1 MALSQNVVIN
11 FLTKFDKKGLQKATK
26 ELKGFDKFI
35 ASSKFATKAALVTA
49 GLASAYALDR
59 LAKSSVRAALEQ
71 ERLDKS
77 IEQSLSSINE
87 LGSLGSVKTLIT
99 DLQTATN
106 ITEDQLT
113 PALNGLIISTGN
125 LGKAQSLLSVAI
137 DTSKGSGVDL
147 LTVTDALGKANRGN
161 FRALGQLG
169 LGFNAVTAQEMGLA
183 EITDYLTLKFGGA
196 AKRATETFGSKLDDL
211 KISAGEAQENL
222 GQGFITAAE
231 IIIGSSNATDVFGA
245 KLELLGLNGGY
256 ALIGLAN
263 EVQKVQE
270 KFSGLSK
277 AISSDPI
284 LKFFFGSAKAI
295 PVLGGWIEGF
305 RGLTESGKK
314 IAENSK
320 ETVEQTEEQKALA
333 AKLAALQAKFDKFAA
348 AALDKTK
355 KLTKE
360 KAAQAALDKKK
371 AELESMFDLDRINL
385 QAALSRKLNAEDELR
400 VKLLQKL
407 ADGTKDAVDEAM
419 KYADVLKVIEDGQIT
434 TAEVEML
441 AKKWGM
447 TTTGVLLYLQQLFAA
462 NDELRKMLAL
472 MDELNKKKFQVP
484 LGQTFE
490 YQQQQF
496 QSTTS
501 KQFQEAV
508 LTGEAPNVLGQEVF
522 EKLRDQGLN
531 RAMAGSSAR
540 YTAQAVDYFQNLFD
554 IPRMAEGGIVNR
566 PTMAMIG
573 EAGAE
578 AVIPLD
584 RMGSMGTKVVVNVQ
598 GSVISEGQLQS
609 VIQDVLYNLNR
620 TGAVTQLANLGR

>member
-87 LGSLGSVKTLIT
+87 LGSLGSVKTLIA

-113 PALNGLIISTGN
+113 PALNGLIISTGD
-125 LGKAQSLLSVAI
+125 LGKAQDLLSVAI

-147 LTVTDALGKANRGN
+147 LTVTDALGKANRGQ

-169 LGFNAVTAQEMGLA
+169 LGFNAVTAEEMGLA
-183 EITDYLTLKFGGA
+183 DITDYLTLKFGGA

-231 IIIGSSNATDVFGA
+231 IIMGSSNSTDVFGA

-256 ALIGLAN
+256 ILIALAD
-263 EVQKVQE
+263 KVNKIQE
-270 KFSGLSK
+270 SFSGLSK
-277 AISSDPI
+277 KISSDPI
-284 LKFFFGSAKAI
+284 LKFFFGTAKSI

-305 RGLTESGKK
+305 RGLAEDGKK
-314 IAENSK
+314 IAESSK
-320 ETVEQTEEQKALA
+320 KTVEQTEEQKAAA

-348 AALDKTK
+348 AALDKQK

-371 AELESMFDLDRINL
+371 AELESMFDIDKINL
-385 QAALSRKLNAEDELR
+385 QAALSRKLAGEDEIR

-407 ADGTKDAVDEAM
+407 ADGTTKAIDEALR
-419 KYADVLKVIEDGQIT
+419 YADVLKVIEDGKIT
-434 TAEVEML
+434 TEEVEML
-441 AKKWGM
+441 AKKWGI
-447 TTTGVLLYLQQLFAA
+447 TTVEVLLYLRTLFAA

-472 MDELNKKKFQVP
+472 LDELAKKKLVP
-484 LGQTFE
+484 
-490 YQQQQF
+490 
-496 QSTTS
+496 
-501 KQFQEAV
+501 
-508 LTGEAPNVLGQEVF
+508 
-522 EKLRDQGLN
+522 
-531 RAMAGSSAR
+531 
-540 YTAQAVDYFQNLFD
+540 TAAATMFDPGYFQDLGNKLVGTVGYTGMTAAEISAERYKESGAGRRG
-554 IPRMAEGGIVNR
+554 IPFMAEGGVVSK
-566 PTMAMIG
+566 PTIAMIG

-584 RMGSMGTKVVVNVQ
+584 RMGSMGTKVTVNVA

>member
-11 FLTKFDKKGLQKATK
+11 FLTKFDKKGLQRATK
-26 ELKGFDKFI
+26 ELKGFDKVI

-49 GLASAYALDR
+49 GIASAYALDR

-77 IEQSLSSINE
+77 VEQSLTSINE
-87 LGSLGSVKTLIT
+87 LGSLASVKTLIA
-99 DLQTATN
+99 DLQRATN

-125 LGKAQSLLSVAI
+125 LDKAQNLLSVAI

-147 LTVTDALGKANRGN
+147 LSVTDALGKANRGQ

-169 LGFNAVTAQEMGLA
+169 LGFNAVTAEEMGLA

-231 IIIGSSNATDVFGA
+231 IIIGSSNSTDVFGA

-256 ALIGLAN
+256 ILIGIAD
-263 EVQKVQE
+263 KVVKIQD
-270 KFSGLSK
+270 KFDGLSK
-277 AISSDPI
+277 KINSDPI
-284 LKFFFGSAKAI
+284 LKFFFGSAKSI
-295 PVLGGWIEGF
+295 PVLGGWIDGF
-305 RGLTESGKK
+305 RGLAEDGKR
-314 IAENSK
+314 IAETSK
-320 ETVEQTEEQKALA
+320 ETVEQTEEQKAAA

-348 AALDKTK
+348 AALDKQK

-371 AELESMFDLDRINL
+371 AELESMFDIDKINL
-385 QAALSRKLNAEDELR
+385 QAALSRKLSGEDELR
-400 VKLLQKL
+400 VKILQKL
-407 ADGTKDAVDEAM
+407 ADGTKAAVDEAA
-419 KYADVLKVIEDGQIT
+419 KYADVLKVIEDGKIT

-441 AKKWGM
+441 AKKWDM
-447 TTTGVLLYLQQLFAA
+447 TTVEVLLYLQQLFYA

-472 MDELNKKKFQVP
+472 MDELAKKKFP
-484 LGQTFE
+484 TPMTM
-490 YQQQQF
+490 F
-496 QSTTS
+496 QPGY
-501 KQFQEAV
+501 FQE
-508 LTGEAPNVLGQEVF
+508 LGKTLV
-522 EKLRDQGLN
+522 
-531 RAMAGSSAR
+531 GSPFYRGMTETEITAER
-540 YTAQAVDYFQNLFD
+540 YRESGAAQRG
-554 IPRMAEGGIVNR
+554 IPLMAEGGIVSK
-566 PTMAMIG
+566 PTLAMIG
-573 EAGAE
+573 EAGSE

-584 RMGSMGTKVVVNVQ
+584 RMGSMGTRVTVNVA

>member
-11 FLTKFDKKGLQKATK
+11 FLTKFDKKGLQRATK
-26 ELKGFDKFI
+26 ELKGFDKVI

-49 GLASAYALDR
+49 GIASAYALDR

-77 IEQSLSSINE
+77 VEQSLTSINE
-87 LGSLGSVKTLIT
+87 LGSLASVKTLIA
-99 DLQTATN
+99 DLQRATN

-125 LGKAQSLLSVAI
+125 LDKAQNLLSVAI

-147 LTVTDALGKANRGN
+147 LSVTDALGKANRGQ

-169 LGFNAVTAQEMGLA
+169 LGFNAVTAEEMGLA

-231 IIIGSSNATDVFGA
+231 IIMGSSNSTDVFGA

-256 ALIGLAN
+256 ILIGIAD
-263 EVQKVQE
+263 KVVKIQD
-270 KFSGLSK
+270 KFDGLSK
-277 AISSDPI
+277 KINSDPI
-284 LKFFFGSAKAI
+284 LKFFFGSAKSI

-305 RGLTESGKK
+305 RGLAEDGKR
-314 IAENSK
+314 IAETSK
-320 ETVEQTEEQKALA
+320 ETVEQTEEQKAAA

-348 AALDKTK
+348 AALDKNR

-371 AELESMFDLDRINL
+371 AEIESMFDIDKINL
-385 QAALSRKLNAEDELR
+385 QAALSRKLSAEDELR
-400 VKLLQKL
+400 VKILQKL
-407 ADGTKDAVDEAM
+407 ADGTKAAVDEAQR
-419 KYADVLKVIEDGQIT
+419 YADVLKVIEDGKIT

-447 TTTGVLLYLQQLFAA
+447 TTVEVLLYLQQLFAA

-472 MDELNKKKFQVP
+472 MDELSKKKFPVP
-484 LGQTFE
+484 EVSKDISSFGTGIQKAILTGADPIAYGEKVRKDLRKELGSMDPTG
-490 YQQQQF
+490 
-496 QSTTS
+496 SGAAASGRLTA
-501 KQFQEAV
+501 EAV
-508 LTGEAPNVLGQEVF
+508 AYYQSLLE
-522 EKLRDQGLN
+522 
-531 RAMAGSSAR
+531 
-540 YTAQAVDYFQNLFD
+540 
-554 IPRMAEGGIVNR
+554 IPRMADGGIVSK

>member
-11 FLTKFDKKGLQKATK
+11 FLTKFDKKGLQRATK
-26 ELKGFDKFI
+26 ELKGFDKVI

-49 GLASAYALDR
+49 GIASAYALDR

-77 IEQSLSSINE
+77 VEQSLTSINE
-87 LGSLGSVKTLIT
+87 LGSLASVKTLIA
-99 DLQTATN
+99 DLQRATN
-106 ITEDQLT
+106 ITEDELT

-125 LGKAQSLLSVAI
+125 LGKAQNLLSVAI

-147 LTVTDALGKANRGN
+147 LSVTDALGKANRGQ

-169 LGFNAVTAQEMGLA
+169 LGFNAVTAEEMGLA

-231 IIIGSSNATDVFGA
+231 IIMGSGDSADVFGA

-256 ALIGLAN
+256 IVIALAD
-263 EVQKVQE
+263 KVKKIQDN
-270 KFSGLSK
+270 FSGLSK
-277 AISSDPI
+277 SIQNDPI
-284 LKFFFGSAKAI
+284 LKFFFGSAKSI

-305 RGLTESGKK
+305 GGLAADGKR
-314 IAENSK
+314 IAESSK
-320 ETVEQTEEQKALA
+320 ETVEQTKEQKEAA

-348 AALDKTK
+348 ASLEKQK

-371 AELESMFDLDRINL
+371 AELEAMFDIDRINL
-385 QAALSRKLNAEDELR
+385 QAALSRKLSAEDELR
-400 VKLLQKL
+400 VKILQKL
-407 ADGTKDAVDEAM
+407 TDGTKAAVDEAQR
-419 KYADVLKVIEDGQIT
+419 YADVLKVIEDGTIST
-434 TAEVEML
+434 EEIDML
-441 AKKWGM
+441 SKKWGISKEA
-447 TTTGVLLYLQQLFAA
+447 VYLYLQQIFAA
-462 NDELRKMLAL
+462 NDELRKMLFL
-472 MDELNKKKFQVP
+472 LDEISKKKLGEMGAVGASPLQVQIAKMESLNENLIDKIAARP
-484 LGQTFE
+484 T
-490 YQQQQF
+490 
-496 QSTTS
+496 
-501 KQFQEAV
+501 V
-508 LTGEAPNVLGQEVF
+508 P
-522 EKLRDQGLN
+522 QGLPPELELRIRSQRLEN
-531 RAMAGSSAR
+531 LIGTIQEKASLRGLEIPKMADGGV
-540 YTAQAVDYFQNLFD
+540 VD
-554 IPRMAEGGIVNR
+554 R
-566 PTMAMIG
+566 PTIAMIG

>member
-87 LGSLGSVKTLIT
+87 LGSVAAVKTLIT

-125 LGKAQSLLSVAI
+125 LGKAQNLLSVAI

-147 LTVTDALGKANRGN
+147 LTVTDALGKANRGQ

-169 LGFNAVTAQEMGLA
+169 LGFNAVTAEEMGLA
-183 EITDYLTLKFGGA
+183 EITDYLILKFGGS

-231 IIIGSSNATDVFGA
+231 IIMGSSSATDVFGA

-256 ALIGLAN
+256 ALIGIAD
-263 EVQKVQE
+263 KVNKIQDS
-270 KFSGLSK
+270 FSGLSK
-277 AISSDPI
+277 KINSDPI
-284 LKFFFGSAKAI
+284 LKFFFGSAKSI
-295 PVLGGWIEGF
+295 PVLGGWIDGF
-305 RGLTESGKK
+305 RGLAEDGKR
-314 IAENSK
+314 IAESSK
-320 ETVEQTEEQKALA
+320 ETVEQTEEQKAAA

-348 AALDKTK
+348 AALDKQK

-360 KAAQAALDKKK
+360 KAAQVALDKKK
-371 AELESMFDLDRINL
+371 AELESMFDIDKINL
-385 QAALSRKLNAEDELR
+385 QAALSRKLSGEDELR

-407 ADGTKDAVDEAM
+407 ADGTTKAIDEALR
-419 KYADVLKVIEDGQIT
+419 YADVLKVIEDGKIT

-447 TTTGVLLYLQQLFAA
+447 TTVEVLLYLQQLFAA

-472 MDELNKKKFQVP
+472 MDELSKKKFTLPTVEADLSQISP
-484 LGQTFE
+484 KI
-490 YQQQQF
+490 QQQILSGADPIAAGEQVRLDL
-496 QSTTS
+496 
-501 KQFQEAV
+501 KKE
-508 LTGEAPNVLGQEVF
+508 LGKMDPTGSGAAASGRL
-522 EKLRDQGLN
+522 
-531 RAMAGSSAR
+531 
-540 YTAQAVDYFQNLFD
+540 TAQAIAYYQNLLD
-554 IPRMAEGGIVNR
+554 IPRMADGGIVNK

>member
-87 LGSLGSVKTLIT
+87 LGSLGSVKTLIA

-113 PALNGLIISTGN
+113 PALNGLIISTGD
-125 LGKAQSLLSVAI
+125 LAKAQNLLGVAI

-161 FRALGQLG
+161 FRTLGQLG

-183 EITDYLTLKFGGA
+183 EITDYLILKFGGA

-231 IIIGSSNATDVFGA
+231 IIIGSSDATDVFGA

-256 ALIGLAN
+256 IVIALAD
-263 EVQKVQE
+263 KVNKIQDA
-270 KFSGLSK
+270 FSGLSK
-277 AISSDPI
+277 KINSDPI
-284 LKFFFGSAKAI
+284 LKFFFGSAKSI

-305 RGLTESGKK
+305 RGLAEDGKR
-314 IAENSK
+314 IAETSK
-320 ETVEQTEEQKALA
+320 ETVEQTEEQKAAA

-348 AALDKTK
+348 AALDKQK

-371 AELESMFDLDRINL
+371 AELESMFDIDKINL
-385 QAALSRKLNAEDELR
+385 QAALSRKLSGEDEIR

-407 ADGTKDAVDEAM
+407 ADGTKAAIDEAL
-419 KYADVLKVIEDGQIT
+419 KYADVLKVIEDGKIT

-447 TTTGVLLYLQQLFAA
+447 TTVEVLLYLQQLFIA
-462 NDELRKMLAL
+462 NEELRKMLGL
-472 MDELNKKKFQVP
+472 MDELSKKKFP
-484 LGQTFE
+484 TPAGATMFDPGYFTNLGQQLVGTLG
-490 YQQQQF
+490 Y
-496 QSTTS
+496 
-501 KQFQEAV
+501 
-508 LTGEAPNVLGQEVF
+508 TGMSAAEISAERYKESG
-522 EKLRDQGLN
+522 
-531 RAMAGSSAR
+531 AGR
-540 YTAQAVDYFQNLFD
+540 RG
-554 IPRMAEGGIVNR
+554 IPFMAEGGVVSK
-566 PTMAMIG
+566 PTIAMIG

-584 RMGSMGTKVVVNVQ
+584 RMGSMGTKVTVNVA

>member
-11 FLTKFDKKGLQKATK
+11 FLTKFDKKGLQRATK
-26 ELKGFDKFI
+26 ELKGFDKVI

-49 GLASAYALDR
+49 GIASAYALDR

-77 IEQSLSSINE
+77 VEQSLSSINE
-87 LGSLGSVKTLIT
+87 LGSLAGVKTFIT

-125 LGKAQSLLSVAI
+125 LSKAQGLLGVAI

-147 LTVTDALGKANRGN
+147 LSVTDALGKANRGQ

-169 LGFNAVTAQEMGLA
+169 LGFNAVTAEEMGLA
-183 EITDYLTLKFGGA
+183 DITDYLTLKFGGA
-196 AKRATETFGSKLDDL
+196 AQRATATFGSKLDDL

-231 IIIGSSNATDVFGA
+231 IIIGSSNSTDVFGA

-256 ALIGLAN
+256 IVIALAD
-263 EVQKVQE
+263 KVKKIQE
-270 KFSGLSK
+270 NFSSLSK
-277 AISSDPI
+277 SIQNDPI

-305 RGLTESGKK
+305 KGLAEDGKK
-314 IAENSK
+314 IADTSK
-320 ETVEQTEEQKALA
+320 ETVAQTEEQKIAA

-348 AALDKTK
+348 AALDKQK

-360 KAAQAALDKKK
+360 KAAQASLDKKK
-371 AELESMFDLDRINL
+371 AELESMFDLEKINL
-385 QAALSRKLNAEDELR
+385 QAALSRKLSGEDELR
-400 VKLLQKL
+400 VKILQKL
-407 ADGTKDAVDEAM
+407 ADGTAKAIDEGLR
-419 KYADVLKVIEDGQIT
+419 YADVLKVIEDGKIT
-434 TAEVEML
+434 TAEIDML
-441 AKKWGM
+441 AKKWGI
-447 TTTGVLLYLQQLFAA
+447 TTKEVELYIQKLFEA
-462 NDELRKMLAL
+462 NDELRKMLGL
-472 MDELNKKKFQVP
+472 LDEIKKKQVSQAIQQVQ
-484 LGQTFE
+484 GTTQKIDTFIYNTALE
-490 YQQQQF
+490 
-496 QSTTS
+496 ST
-501 KQFQEAV
+501 
-508 LTGEAPNVLGQEVF
+508 
-522 EKLRDQGLN
+522 RGLN
-531 RAMAGSSAR
+531 
-540 YTAQAVDYFQNLFD
+540 TD
-554 IPRMAEGGIVNR
+554 ISKFLSQFSGVPKMAEGGVVNS
-566 PTMAMIG
+566 PTIAMIG

>member
-11 FLTKFDKKGLQKATK
+11 FLTKFDKKGLQRATK
-26 ELKGFDKFI
+26 ELKGFDKVI

-49 GLASAYALDR
+49 GIGAAIALDR
-59 LAKSSVRAALEQ
+59 LAKSSIRAALEQ

-77 IEQSLSSINE
+77 VEQSLSSINE
-87 LGSLGSVKTLIT
+87 LGSLAGVKTFIT

-125 LGKAQSLLSVAI
+125 LSKAQGLLGVAI

-147 LTVTDALGKANRGN
+147 LSVTDALGKANRGQ

-169 LGFNAVTAQEMGLA
+169 LGFNAVTAEEMGLA
-183 EITDYLTLKFGGA
+183 DITDYLTLKFGGA
-196 AKRATETFGSKLDDL
+196 AQRATATFGSKLDDL

-231 IIIGSSNATDVFGA
+231 IIIGSSNSTDVFGA

-256 ALIGLAN
+256 IVIALAD
-263 EVQKVQE
+263 KVKKIQE
-270 KFSGLSK
+270 NFSSLSK
-277 AISSDPI
+277 SIQNDPI

-305 RGLTESGKK
+305 KGLAEDGKK
-314 IAENSK
+314 IADTSK
-320 ETVEQTEEQKALA
+320 ETVAQTEEQKIAA

-348 AALDKTK
+348 AALDKQK

-360 KAAQAALDKKK
+360 KAAQASLDKKK
-371 AELESMFDLDRINL
+371 AELESMFDLEKINL
-385 QAALSRKLNAEDELR
+385 QAALSRKLSGEDELR
-400 VKLLQKL
+400 VKILQKL
-407 ADGTKDAVDEAM
+407 ADGTAKAIDEGLR
-419 KYADVLKVIEDGQIT
+419 YADVLKVIEDGKIT
-434 TAEVEML
+434 TAEIDML
-441 AKKWGM
+441 AKKWGI
-447 TTTGVLLYLQQLFAA
+447 TTKEVELYIQKLFEA
-462 NDELRKMLAL
+462 NDELRKMLGL
-472 MDELNKKKFQVP
+472 LDEIKKKQVSQAIQQVQ
-484 LGQTFE
+484 GTTQKIDTFIYNTALE
-490 YQQQQF
+490 
-496 QSTTS
+496 ST
-501 KQFQEAV
+501 
-508 LTGEAPNVLGQEVF
+508 
-522 EKLRDQGLN
+522 RGLN
-531 RAMAGSSAR
+531 
-540 YTAQAVDYFQNLFD
+540 TD
-554 IPRMAEGGIVNR
+554 ISKFLSQFSGVPKMAEGGVVNS
-566 PTMAMIG
+566 PTIAMIG

>member
-11 FLTKFDKKGLQKATK
+11 FLTKFDKKGLQRATK

-35 ASSKFATKAALVTA
+35 ASSKFASKAILATA
-49 GLASAYALDR
+49 GIGAAIALDR
-59 LAKSSVRAALEQ
+59 LARSSIRAALEQ

-87 LGSLGSVKTLIT
+87 LGSLAGVKTFIT

-125 LGKAQSLLSVAI
+125 LGKAQNLLSLAI

-161 FRALGQLG
+161 FKTLGQLG
-169 LGFNAVTAQEMGLA
+169 LGFDAVTAKEMGLA
-183 EITDYLTLKFGGA
+183 DITDYLILKFGGA

-231 IIIGSSNATDVFGA
+231 IILGSSNATDVFGA
-245 KLELLGLNGGY
+245 KLEQLGLNGGY
-256 ALIGLAN
+256 IIIALADKAKKISEAFSSLNTGIKGNSILAFLLTAGLSPKLGALGNLFKGLA
-263 EVQKVQE
+263 
-270 KFSGLSK
+270 
-277 AISSDPI
+277 SD
-284 LKFFFGSAKAI
+284 
-295 PVLGGWIEGF
+295 
-305 RGLTESGKK
+305 GKK
-314 IAENSK
+314 IADTSK
-320 ETVEQTEEQKALA
+320 QTTAQTDEQKAAA

-348 AALDKTK
+348 AALDKQK

-371 AELESMFDLDRINL
+371 AELESMFDIDKINL
-385 QAALSRKLNAEDELR
+385 QAALSRKLSGEDEIR

-407 ADGTKDAVDEAM
+407 ADGTTKAIDEALR
-419 KYADVLKVIEDGQIT
+419 YADVLKVIEDGKIT
-434 TAEVEML
+434 TEEVEML

-447 TTTGVLLYLQQLFAA
+447 TTEGVLLYLQQLFTA

-472 MDELNKKKFQVP
+472 MDELAKKKFP
-484 LGQTFE
+484 TPMTM
-490 YQQQQF
+490 F
-496 QSTTS
+496 QPGY
-501 KQFQEAV
+501 FQE
-508 LTGEAPNVLGQEVF
+508 LGKTLV
-522 EKLRDQGLN
+522 
-531 RAMAGSSAR
+531 GSPFYRGMSETEITAER
-540 YTAQAVDYFQNLFD
+540 YRESGAAQRG
-554 IPRMAEGGIVNR
+554 IPLMAEGGIVSK
-566 PTMAMIG
+566 PTLAMIG

-584 RMGSMGTKVVVNVQ
+584 RMGSMGTRVTVNVA

>member
-87 LGSLGSVKTLIT
+87 LGSLGSVKTLIA

-113 PALNGLIISTGN
+113 PALNGLIISTGD
-125 LGKAQSLLSVAI
+125 LAKAQNLLGVAI

-161 FRALGQLG
+161 FRTLGQLG

-183 EITDYLTLKFGGA
+183 EITDYLILKFGGA

-231 IIIGSSNATDVFGA
+231 IIIGSSDATDVFGA

-256 ALIGLAN
+256 IVIALAD
-263 EVQKVQE
+263 KVNKIQDA
-270 KFSGLSK
+270 FSGLSK
-277 AISSDPI
+277 KINSDPI
-284 LKFFFGSAKAI
+284 LKFFFGSAKSI

-305 RGLTESGKK
+305 RGLAEDGKR
-314 IAENSK
+314 IAETSK
-320 ETVEQTEEQKALA
+320 ETVQQTEEQKAAA

-348 AALDKTK
+348 AALDKQK

-371 AELESMFDLDRINL
+371 AELESMFDIDKINL
-385 QAALSRKLNAEDELR
+385 QAALSRKLSGEDELR

-407 ADGTKDAVDEAM
+407 ADGTKNAIDEALR
-419 KYADVLKVIEDGQIT
+419 YADVLKVIEDGKIT
-434 TAEVEML
+434 TEEVEML
-441 AKKWGM
+441 AKKWGI
-447 TTTGVLLYLQQLFAA
+447 TTVEVLLYLRALFAA

-472 MDELNKKKFQVP
+472 LDELAKKK
-484 LGQTFE
+484 L
-490 YQQQQF
+490 
-496 QSTTS
+496 
-501 KQFQEAV
+501 
-508 LTGEAPNVLGQEVF
+508 APP
-522 EKLRDQGLN
+522 
-531 RAMAGSSAR
+531 
-540 YTAQAVDYFQNLFD
+540 TAAATMFDPGYFQDLGNKLVGTVGYTGMSAAEISAERYKESGAGRRG
-554 IPRMAEGGIVNR
+554 IPFMAEGGIVSK
-566 PTMAMIG
+566 PTIAMIG

>member
-11 FLTKFDKKGLQKATK
+11 FLTKFDKKGLERATK
-26 ELKGFDKFI
+26 ELKGFDKVVATAGFRLKGFAKVGAI
-35 ASSKFATKAALVTA
+35 GAAVGLVALARSSTKAALA
-49 GLASAYALDR
+49 
-59 LAKSSVRAALEQ
+59 Q
-71 ERLDKS
+71 EMLDKS
-77 IEQSLSSINE
+77 VEQSLSSIND
-87 LGSLGSVKTLIT
+87 LGSVAAVKTLIT

-125 LGKAQSLLSVAI
+125 LGKAQDLLSIAI
-137 DTSKGSGVDL
+137 DTSKGSGIDL
-147 LTVTDALGKANRGN
+147 LTVTDALGKANRGQ
-161 FRALGQLG
+161 FRALGNLG
-169 LGFNAVTAQEMGLA
+169 LGFNAVTAEEMGLA

-231 IIIGSSNATDVFGA
+231 IIIGSSDATDVFGA

-256 ALIGLAN
+256 IVIALAD
-263 EVQKVQE
+263 KVNKIQE
-270 KFSGLSK
+270 AFSGLSK
-277 AISSDPI
+277 KINSDPI
-284 LKFFFGSAKAI
+284 LKFFFGSAKSI

-305 RGLTESGKK
+305 RGLAEDGKR
-314 IAENSK
+314 IAETSK
-320 ETVEQTEEQKALA
+320 ETVEQTEEQKAAA

-348 AALDKTK
+348 AALDKQK

-371 AELESMFDLDRINL
+371 AELESMFDIDKINL
-385 QAALSRKLNAEDELR
+385 QAALSRKLSGEDEIR

-407 ADGTKDAVDEAM
+407 ADGTKAAIDEAL
-419 KYADVLKVIEDGQIT
+419 KYADVLKVIEDGKIT

-447 TTTGVLLYLQQLFAA
+447 TTVEVLLYLQQLFIA
-462 NDELRKMLAL
+462 NEELRKMLGL
-472 MDELNKKKFQVP
+472 MDELSKKKFP
-484 LGQTFE
+484 TPAGATMFDPGYFTNLGQQLVGTLG
-490 YQQQQF
+490 Y
-496 QSTTS
+496 
-501 KQFQEAV
+501 
-508 LTGEAPNVLGQEVF
+508 TGMSAAEISAERYKESG
-522 EKLRDQGLN
+522 
-531 RAMAGSSAR
+531 AGR
-540 YTAQAVDYFQNLFD
+540 RG
-554 IPRMAEGGIVNR
+554 IPFMAEGGVVSK
-566 PTMAMIG
+566 PTIAMIG

-584 RMGSMGTKVVVNVQ
+584 RMGSMGTKVTVNVA

>member
-11 FLTKFDKKGLQKATK
+11 FLTKFDKKGLQRATK
-26 ELKGFDKFI
+26 ELKGFDKVI

-49 GLASAYALDR
+49 GIGAAIALDR
-59 LAKSSVRAALEQ
+59 LARSSIRAALEQ

-77 IEQSLSSINE
+77 VEQSLSSINE
-87 LGSLGSVKTLIT
+87 LGSLAGVKTFIT

-106 ITEDQLT
+106 ITEDELT

-125 LGKAQSLLSVAI
+125 LSKAQGLLSVAI

-147 LTVTDALGKANRGN
+147 LTVTDALGKANRGQ

-169 LGFNAVTAQEMGLA
+169 LGFNAVTAEEMGLA
-183 EITDYLTLKFGGA
+183 DITDYLTLKFGGA
-196 AKRATETFGSKLDDL
+196 AQRATATFGSKLDDL

-231 IIIGSSNATDVFGA
+231 IIIGSSDATDVFGS
-245 KLELLGLNGGY
+245 KLEQLGLNGGY
-256 ALIGLAN
+256 IVISLADKIDKIRDAF
-263 EVQKVQE
+263 Q
-270 KFSGLSK
+270 SLGRSID
-277 AISSDPI
+277 ADPI
-284 LKFFFGSAKAI
+284 LSKIFSFQSI
-295 PVLGGWIEGF
+295 PVLPGLLDLIKKGFGGIAAD
-305 RGLTESGKK
+305 GKK
-314 IAENSK
+314 IAETTQ
-320 ETVEQTEEQKALA
+320 ETVEQTKEQKEAA

-348 AALDKTK
+348 AALDKQK

-371 AELESMFDLDRINL
+371 AELESMFDIDKINL
-385 QAALSRKLNAEDELR
+385 QAALSRKLSTEDEIR

-407 ADGTKDAVDEAM
+407 ADGTKAAVDEAM
-419 KYADVLKVIEDGQIT
+419 KYADVLKVIEDGKIT
-434 TAEVEML
+434 TAEIEML

-447 TTTGVLLYLQQLFAA
+447 TTTQVLIYLQQLFLV

-472 MDELNKKKFQVP
+472 MDELSKKKFETIAPVVKLNAIPKGAINPQDIFTDEAIGKDFKVP
-484 LGQTFE
+484 LTLS
-490 YQQQQF
+490 QQQYQNKVTAERM
-496 QSTTS
+496 Q
-501 KQFQEAV
+501 
-508 LTGEAPNVLGQEVF
+508 
-522 EKLRDQGLN
+522 
-531 RAMAGSSAR
+531 
-540 YTAQAVDYFQNLFD
+540 AQADAYFAANPGV
-554 IPRMAEGGIVNR
+554 PRMAEGGVVSK
-566 PTMAMIG
+566 PTIAMIG

-584 RMGSMGTKVVVNVQ
+584 RMGSMGTRVTVNVA

>member
-1 MALSQNVVIN
+1 MALSQSVVIN
-11 FLTKFDKKGLQKATK
+11 FLTKFDKKGLQRATK

-35 ASSKFATKAALVTA
+35 ASSKFVTKAALVTA

-87 LGSLGSVKTLIT
+87 LGSLGSVKTLIA

-113 PALNGLIISTGN
+113 PALNSLIISTGD
-125 LGKAQSLLSVAI
+125 LGKAQNLLSLAI

-161 FRALGQLG
+161 FKALGQLG
-169 LGFNAVTAQEMGLA
+169 LGFDAVTAKEMGLA
-183 EITDYLTLKFGGA
+183 DITDYLILKFGGA

-231 IIIGSSNATDVFGA
+231 IILGTSNATDVFGA
-245 KLELLGLNGGY
+245 KLEQLGLNGGY
-256 ALIGLAN
+256 IIIALADKAKKISDAFSSLNTGIKNKSILA
-263 EVQKVQE
+263 
-270 KFSGLSK
+270 FLLTGGLSLPLAPLGNLFK
-277 AISSDPI
+277 N
-284 LKFFFGSAKAI
+284 LAKD
-295 PVLGGWIEGF
+295 
-305 RGLTESGKK
+305 GKK
-314 IAENSK
+314 IAESSK
-320 ETVEQTEEQKALA
+320 KTVEQTEEQKAAA

-348 AALDKTK
+348 AALDKSK

-371 AELESMFDLDRINL
+371 AEIESMFDIDKINL
-385 QAALSRKLNAEDELR
+385 QAALSRKLSGEDELR
-400 VKLLQKL
+400 VKILQKL
-407 ADGTKDAVDEAM
+407 ADGTKAAVDEAAR
-419 KYADVLKVIEDGQIT
+419 YADVLKVIEDGQIT
-434 TAEVEML
+434 TAEIEML
-441 AKKWGM
+441 AKKWGI
-447 TTTGVLLYLQQLFAA
+447 TTKEVELYLAQLFAA
-462 NDELRKMLAL
+462 NEELRKMLGL
-472 MDELNKKKFQVP
+472 LDEVNKKKISAGIAAVQ
-484 LGQTFE
+484 QTTATIDKFIFTTALDSVRNLNNDI
-490 YQQQQF
+490 QDF
-496 QSTTS
+496 MQSNRLAPATAESGMRVIPQTTS
-501 KQFQEAV
+501 KINDFLA
-508 LTGEAPNVLGQEVF
+508 AF
-522 EKLRDQGLN
+522 EPKTKL
-531 RAMAGSSAR
+531 
-540 YTAQAVDYFQNLFD
+540 
-554 IPRMAEGGIVNR
+554 AEGGVVNS
-566 PTMAMIG
+566 PTIAMIG

-584 RMGSMGTKVVVNVQ
+584 RMGSMGTKVIVNVQ

>member
-11 FLTKFDKKGLQKATK
+11 FLTKFDKKGLQRATK
-26 ELKGFDKFI
+26 ELKGFDKVI

-49 GLASAYALDR
+49 GIASAYALDR

-77 IEQSLSSINE
+77 VEQSLTSINE
-87 LGSLGSVKTLIT
+87 LGSLASVKTLIA
-99 DLQTATN
+99 DLQRATN

-125 LGKAQSLLSVAI
+125 LGKAQNLLSVAI

-147 LTVTDALGKANRGN
+147 LSVTDALGKANRGQ

-169 LGFNAVTAQEMGLA
+169 LGFNAVTAEEMGLA

-231 IIIGSSNATDVFGA
+231 IIMGSSNSTDVFGA

-277 AISSDPI
+277 AINSDPI

-314 IAENSK
+314 IAESSK
-320 ETVEQTEEQKALA
+320 ETVEQTEEQKAAA

-348 AALDKTK
+348 AALDKQK

-371 AELESMFDLDRINL
+371 AELESMFDIDKINL
-385 QAALSRKLNAEDELR
+385 QAALSRKLSGEDEIR

-407 ADGTKDAVDEAM
+407 ADGTLKAVDEAQR
-419 KYADVLKVIEDGQIT
+419 YADVLKVIEDGQIT

-441 AKKWGM
+441 AKKWNM
-447 TTTGVLLYLQQLFAA
+447 TTTGVLLYLQQLFSA

-472 MDELNKKKFQVP
+472 MDELAKKKFP
-484 LGQTFE
+484 TPMTM
-490 YQQQQF
+490 F
-496 QSTTS
+496 QPGY
-501 KQFQEAV
+501 FQE
-508 LTGEAPNVLGQEVF
+508 LGKTLV
-522 EKLRDQGLN
+522 
-531 RAMAGSSAR
+531 GSPFYRGMTETEITAER
-540 YTAQAVDYFQNLFD
+540 YRESGAAQRG
-554 IPRMAEGGIVNR
+554 IPLMAEGGIVSK
-566 PTMAMIG
+566 PTLAMIG
-573 EAGAE
+573 EAGSE

-584 RMGSMGTKVVVNVQ
+584 RMGSMGTRVTVNVA

>member
-11 FLTKFDKKGLQKATK
+11 FLTKFDKKGLQRATK
-26 ELKGFDKFI
+26 ELKGFDKVI

-49 GLASAYALDR
+49 GIGAAIALDR
-59 LAKSSVRAALEQ
+59 LAKSSIRAALEQ

-77 IEQSLSSINE
+77 VEQSLSSINE
-87 LGSLGSVKTLIT
+87 LGSLAGVKTFIT

-125 LGKAQSLLSVAI
+125 LSKAQGLLGVAI

-147 LTVTDALGKANRGN
+147 LSVTDALGKANRGQ

-169 LGFNAVTAQEMGLA
+169 LGFNAVTAEEMGLA
-183 EITDYLTLKFGGA
+183 DITDYLTLKFGGA
-196 AKRATETFGSKLDDL
+196 AQRATATFGSKLDDL

-256 ALIGLAN
+256 IVIALAD
-263 EVQKVQE
+263 KVNKIQE
-270 KFSGLSK
+270 SFSGLSK
-277 AISSDPI
+277 SIQNDPI
-284 LKFFFGSAKAI
+284 LKFFFGSVKAI

-305 RGLTESGKK
+305 RGLAEDGKK
-314 IAENSK
+314 IADTSK
-320 ETVEQTEEQKALA
+320 ETVAQTEEQKIAA

-348 AALDKTK
+348 AALDKQK

-360 KAAQAALDKKK
+360 KAAQASLDKKK
-371 AELESMFDLDRINL
+371 AELESMFDLEKINL
-385 QAALSRKLNAEDELR
+385 QAALSRKLSGEDELR
-400 VKLLQKL
+400 VKILQKL
-407 ADGTKDAVDEAM
+407 ADGTAKAIDEGLR
-419 KYADVLKVIEDGQIT
+419 YADVLKVIEDGKIT
-434 TAEVEML
+434 TAEIDML
-441 AKKWGM
+441 AKKWGI
-447 TTTGVLLYLQQLFAA
+447 TTKEVELYIKKLFDA
-462 NDELRKMLAL
+462 NDELRKMLGL
-472 MDELNKKKFQVP
+472 LDEIKKKQLSQAIQQVQ
-484 LGQTFE
+484 GTTQKIDTFIYNTALE
-490 YQQQQF
+490 
-496 QSTTS
+496 ST
-501 KQFQEAV
+501 
-508 LTGEAPNVLGQEVF
+508 
-522 EKLRDQGLN
+522 RGLN
-531 RAMAGSSAR
+531 
-540 YTAQAVDYFQNLFD
+540 TD
-554 IPRMAEGGIVNR
+554 ISKFLSQFSGVPKMAEGGVVNS
-566 PTMAMIG
+566 PTIAMIG

>member
-59 LAKSSVRAALEQ
+59 LARSSVRAALEQ

-77 IEQSLSSINE
+77 IEQSLGSINE
-87 LGSLGSVKTLIT
+87 LGSVGSVKTLIA

-106 ITEDQLT
+106 ITEDELT

-125 LGKAQSLLSVAI
+125 LGKAQNLLSVAI

-147 LTVTDALGKANRGN
+147 LTVTDALGKANRGQ

-169 LGFNAVTAQEMGLA
+169 LGFNAVTAEEMGLA

-231 IIIGSSNATDVFGA
+231 IIIGSSNATDVFGS

-256 ALIGLAN
+256 IVIALAD
-263 EVQKVQE
+263 KVKKIQDN
-270 KFSGLSK
+270 FSGLSK
-277 AISSDPI
+277 SIQNDPI

-305 RGLTESGKK
+305 QGLARDGKK
-314 IAENSK
+314 IAESSK
-320 ETVEQTEEQKALA
+320 ETVEQTEEQKAAA

-348 AALDKTK
+348 AALDKQK

-371 AELESMFDLDRINL
+371 AELESMFDIEKINL
-385 QAALSRKLNAEDELR
+385 QAALSRKLAAEDEIR

-407 ADGTKDAVDEAM
+407 ADGTAKAIDEALR
-419 KYADVLKVIEDGQIT
+419 YADVLKVIEDGKIT

-447 TTTGVLLYLQQLFAA
+447 TTLEVLLYLQQLFAA

-472 MDELNKKKFQVP
+472 MDELSKKKFTLPTVEADLSQISP
-484 LGQTFE
+484 KI
-490 YQQQQF
+490 QQQILSGANPIAAGEQVRLDL
-496 QSTTS
+496 
-501 KQFQEAV
+501 KKE
-508 LTGEAPNVLGQEVF
+508 LGKMDPTGSGAAASGRL
-522 EKLRDQGLN
+522 
-531 RAMAGSSAR
+531 
-540 YTAQAVDYFQNLFD
+540 TAQAIAYYQNLLD
-554 IPRMAEGGIVNR
+554 IPRMAEGGVVSK

-584 RMGSMGTKVVVNVQ
+584 RMGSMGTKVTINVA

>member
-11 FLTKFDKKGLQKATK
+11 FLTKFDKKGLQRATK
-26 ELKGFDKFI
+26 ELKGFDKVI

-49 GLASAYALDR
+49 GIASAYALDR
-59 LAKSSVRAALEQ
+59 LARSSVRAALEQ

-77 IEQSLSSINE
+77 VEQSLTSINE
-87 LGSLGSVKTLIT
+87 LGSLAGVKTFIT

-106 ITEDQLT
+106 ITEDELT

-125 LGKAQSLLSVAI
+125 LSKAQGLLGVAI

-147 LTVTDALGKANRGN
+147 LSVTDALGKANRGQ

-169 LGFNAVTAQEMGLA
+169 LGFNAVTAEEMGLA
-183 EITDYLTLKFGGA
+183 DITDYLTLKFGGA
-196 AKRATETFGSKLDDL
+196 AQRATATFGSKLDDL

-231 IIIGSSNATDVFGA
+231 IIIGSSDATDVFGS
-245 KLELLGLNGGY
+245 KLEQLGLNGGY
-256 ALIGLAN
+256 IVISLADKIDKIRDAF
-263 EVQKVQE
+263 Q
-270 KFSGLSK
+270 SLGRSID
-277 AISSDPI
+277 ADPI
-284 LKFFFGSAKAI
+284 LSKIFSFQSI
-295 PVLGGWIEGF
+295 PVLPGLLDLIKKGFGGIAAD
-305 RGLTESGKK
+305 GKK
-314 IAENSK
+314 IAETTR
-320 ETVEQTEEQKALA
+320 ETVEQTKEQKEAA

-348 AALDKTK
+348 AALDKQK

-371 AELESMFDLDRINL
+371 AELESMFDIDKINL
-385 QAALSRKLNAEDELR
+385 QAALSRKLSGEDELR
-400 VKLLQKL
+400 VKILQKL
-407 ADGTKDAVDEAM
+407 ADGTKNAIDEAM

-447 TTTGVLLYLQQLFAA
+447 TTVEVLLYLQQLFLA

-472 MDELNKKKFQVP
+472 LTQISKIQPIFP
-484 LGQTFE
+484 TSGQGVYDAAGRYKGTPF
-490 YQQQQF
+490 
-496 QSTTS
+496 
-501 KQFQEAV
+501 
-508 LTGEAPNVLGQEVF
+508 GQEGSNVSASIGSSGGY
-522 EKLRDQGLN
+522 DQGL
-531 RAMAGSSAR
+531 RYVGTPFGQASS
-540 YTAQAVDYFQNLFD
+540 
-554 IPRMAEGGIVNR
+554 IPRMAEGGIVSR

-584 RMGSMGTKVVVNVQ
+584 RMGSMGTSVTVNVA

>member
-11 FLTKFDKKGLQKATK
+11 FLTKFDKKGLQRATK
-26 ELKGFDKFI
+26 ELKGFDKVI

-49 GLASAYALDR
+49 GIASAYALDR
-59 LAKSSVRAALEQ
+59 LARSSVRAALEQ

-77 IEQSLSSINE
+77 VEQSLTSIND
-87 LGSLGSVKTLIT
+87 LGSLAGVKTFIT

-125 LGKAQSLLSVAI
+125 LSKAQNLLGIAI

-147 LTVTDALGKANRGN
+147 LSVTDALGKANRGQ

-183 EITDYLTLKFGGA
+183 DITDYLTLKFGGA
-196 AKRATETFGSKLDDL
+196 AQRATATFGSKLDDL

-231 IIIGSSNATDVFGA
+231 IIIGSSNATDVFGSR
-245 KLELLGLNGGY
+245 LEQLGLNGGY
-256 ALIGLAN
+256 ILVALADKIDKIR
-263 EVQKVQE
+263 ES
-270 KFSGLSK
+270 FSSLGRSID
-277 AISSDPI
+277 ADPI
-284 LKFFFGSAKAI
+284 LSKIFSFQSI
-295 PVLGGWIEGF
+295 PVLPGLLDLIKKSFGGIAAE
-305 RGLTESGKK
+305 GKK
-314 IAENSK
+314 ISETSR
-320 ETVEQTEEQKALA
+320 ETVEQTEEQKAAA

-348 AALDKTK
+348 AALDKQK

-371 AELESMFDLDRINL
+371 AELESMFDIDKINL
-385 QAALSRKLNAEDELR
+385 QAALSRKLSGEDELR
-400 VKLLQKL
+400 VKILQRL
-407 ADGTKDAVDEAM
+407 ADGTAKAIDEGLR
-419 KYADVLKVIEDGQIT
+419 YADVLKVIEDGKIT
-434 TAEVEML
+434 TAEIDML

-447 TTTGVLLYLQQLFAA
+447 TTKEVELYIKELFNA
-462 NDELRKMLAL
+462 NEELRKMLGL
-472 MDELNKKKFQVP
+472 LDEIKKKQVSQAIQQVQ
-484 LGQTFE
+484 GTTQKIDTFIYNTALE
-490 YQQQQF
+490 
-496 QSTTS
+496 ST
-501 KQFQEAV
+501 
-508 LTGEAPNVLGQEVF
+508 
-522 EKLRDQGLN
+522 RGLN
-531 RAMAGSSAR
+531 
-540 YTAQAVDYFQNLFD
+540 TD
-554 IPRMAEGGIVNR
+554 ISKFLSQFSGVPKMAEGGVVNS
-566 PTMAMIG
+566 PTLAMIG

>member
-77 IEQSLSSINE
+77 IEQSLTSINE
-87 LGSLGSVKTLIT
+87 LGSLGSVKTLIA

-113 PALNGLIISTGN
+113 PALNGLIISTGD
-125 LGKAQSLLSVAI
+125 LAKAQNLLGVAI

-147 LTVTDALGKANRGN
+147 LTVTDALGKANRGQ

-169 LGFNAVTAQEMGLA
+169 LGFNAVTAEEMGLA
-183 EITDYLTLKFGGA
+183 EITDYLILKFGGA

-231 IIIGSSNATDVFGA
+231 IIMGSSNSTDVFGA

-277 AISSDPI
+277 AINSDPI

-314 IAENSK
+314 IAESSK

-348 AALDKTK
+348 AALDKQK

-400 VKLLQKL
+400 VKILQRL
-407 ADGTKDAVDEAM
+407 ADGTAKAIDEGLR
-419 KYADVLKVIEDGQIT
+419 YADVLKVIEDGKIT
-434 TAEVEML
+434 TAEIDML
-441 AKKWGM
+441 AKKWGI
-447 TTTGVLLYLQQLFAA
+447 TTKEVELYIQKLFEA
-462 NDELRKMLAL
+462 NDELRKMLGL
-472 MDELNKKKFQVP
+472 LDEIKKKQVSQAIQQVQ
-484 LGQTFE
+484 GTTQKIDTFI
-490 YQQQQF
+490 YNTALDSVRSLNNDIQDF
-496 QSTTS
+496 MQSNRLAPATAESGMRVIPQTTS
-501 KQFQEAV
+501 KINDFLAQFD
-508 LTGEAPNVLGQEVF
+508 NVP
-522 EKLRDQGLN
+522 K
-531 RAMAGSSAR
+531 
-540 YTAQAVDYFQNLFD
+540 
-554 IPRMAEGGIVNR
+554 MAEGGIVNR

>member
-49 GLASAYALDR
+49 GIASAYALDK

-77 IEQSLSSINE
+77 IEQSLTSINE
-87 LGSLGSVKTLIT
+87 LGSLGSVKTLIA

-125 LGKAQSLLSVAI
+125 LSKAQSLLGVAI

-161 FRALGQLG
+161 FRTLGQLG

-231 IIIGSSNATDVFGA
+231 IIIGSSDATDVFGA

-256 ALIGLAN
+256 IVIALAD
-263 EVQKVQE
+263 KVNKIQE
-270 KFSGLSK
+270 AFSGLSK
-277 AISSDPI
+277 KINSDPI
-284 LKFFFGSAKAI
+284 LKFFFGSAKSI
-295 PVLGGWIEGF
+295 PILGGWIDGF
-305 RGLTESGKK
+305 RGLAEDGKR
-314 IAENSK
+314 IAESSK
-320 ETVEQTEEQKALA
+320 ETVEQTEEQKAAA

-348 AALDKTK
+348 AALDKQK

-371 AELESMFDLDRINL
+371 AELESMFDIDKINL
-385 QAALSRKLNAEDELR
+385 QAALSRKLAGEDEIR

-407 ADGTKDAVDEAM
+407 ADGTTKAIDEALR
-419 KYADVLKVIEDGQIT
+419 YADVLKVIEDGKIT
-434 TAEVEML
+434 TEEVEML

-447 TTTGVLLYLQQLFAA
+447 TTVEVLLYLQQLFAA
-462 NDELRKMLAL
+462 NEELRKMLAL
-472 MDELNKKKFQVP
+472 MDELSKKKLPSISGATTMFDPGYFTDLGKKLVGTIGYSGMTASEITAERYKESGAGRLGIP
-484 LGQTFE
+484 L
-490 YQQQQF
+490 
-496 QSTTS
+496 
-501 KQFQEAV
+501 
-508 LTGEAPNVLGQEVF
+508 
-522 EKLRDQGLN
+522 
-531 RAMAGSSAR
+531 
-540 YTAQAVDYFQNLFD
+540 
-554 IPRMAEGGIVNR
+554 MAEGGVVNK
-566 PTMAMIG
+566 PTIAMIG
-573 EAGAE
+573 EGGAE

>member
-35 ASSKFATKAALVTA
+35 ASSKFASKAALVTA
-49 GLASAYALDR
+49 GIGAAIALDR
-59 LAKSSVRAALEQ
+59 LARSSVKAALEQ

-77 IEQSLSSINE
+77 IEQSLSAINE
-87 LGSLGSVKTLIT
+87 LGSLGSVKTFIT

-113 PALNGLIISTGN
+113 PALNGLIISTGD
-125 LGKAQSLLSVAI
+125 LTKAQSLLNTAI
-137 DTSKGSGVDL
+137 DTSKGSGL
-147 LTVTDALGKANRGN
+147 ELATVSDALAKANRGN
-161 FRALGQLG
+161 FKALGQLG
-169 LGFNAVTAQEMGLA
+169 LGFDAVTAKEMGLA
-183 EITDYLTLKFGGA
+183 DITDYLTLKFGGA
-196 AKRATETFGSKLDDL
+196 AARATDTFGSKIDDL

-231 IIIGSSNATDVFGA
+231 IIIGSSNATDVFGS

-256 ALIGLAN
+256 IVIALAD
-263 EVQKVQE
+263 KVN
-270 KFSGLSK
+270 KITDAFGGLSEK
-277 AISSDPI
+277 INSDPI
-284 LKFFFGSAKAI
+284 LKFFFGSAKSI

-305 RGLTESGKK
+305 RGLAEDGKK
-314 IAENSK
+314 IAESSK
-320 ETVEQTEEQKALA
+320 ETVTQTEEQKAAA

-360 KAAQAALDKKK
+360 KTAQAALDKKK

-400 VKLLQKL
+400 VKILQKL
-407 ADGTKDAVDEAM
+407 RDGTKDAVDEAQR
-419 KYADVLKVIEDGQIT
+419 YADVLQVIADGKIT
-434 TAEVEML
+434 TEEIEML

-447 TTTGVLLYLQQLFAA
+447 TTTAVLLYLQGLFAA
-462 NDELRKMLAL
+462 NSELQKMLGLLDSIATKQKTIASLSTGQQVLLGLGVDPSQIGAGGKIIGGSDFAVSPILPQNNPNFASTAAGRAL
-472 MDELNKKKFQVP
+472 GLA
-484 LGQTFE
+484 LGFT
-490 YQQQQF
+490 
-496 QSTTS
+496 
-501 KQFQEAV
+501 
-508 LTGEAPNVLGQEVF
+508 P
-522 EKLRDQGLN
+522 
-531 RAMAGSSAR
+531 
-540 YTAQAVDYFQNLFD
+540 
-554 IPRMAEGGIVNR
+554 MAEGGIVTR
-566 PTMAMIG
+566 PTQALIG

-584 RMGSMGTKVVVNVQ
+584 RMGSMGTRVTVNVA

-620 TGAVTQLANLGR
+620 TGAVTQLSNLGR